1 MQLPIDGSEARQN
14 LNIQKSPNAACDE
27 FCIDGR
33 LCSFCSAVLQQQVG
47 TLTNELQQRRRHNVA
62 CREGKRERERERETE
77 GGVTSMSAQPPH
89 VVRNLANLV

>member
-14 LNIQKSPNAACDE
+14 LNIQKSPNATCDE

-47 TLTNELQQRRRHNVA
+47 TLTNELQQRRRDNVA
-62 CREGKRERERERETE
+62 CREGENERQR
-77 GGVTSMSAQPPH
+77 GVLHLRVHNPPPPM
-89 VVRNLANLV
+89 L